1 MNKTV
6 NFTLVTL
13 LSLLLAQVTLRVSAA
28 EDMAELSGYLGPE
41 IYERLKDV
49 EVHKGTNVKRW
60 IGPKLS
66 FANYKKVLV
75 EEVIF
80 YPEPTPGKQVSAK
93 TLAEVK
99 AYLTEKL
106 TAKIGTVLKL
116 ADEPGPDVMRLN
128 VAITGVEVKTE
139 GMKAYEVLPVAA
151 VFGGLSAMVGSRD
164 KEVLVFL
171 EFRVADS
178 ETDEII
184 GAAVRRVEGEKLKN
198 AKEQLKL
205 HHLQG
210 NIDELGEDTH
220 DLLEDMMKD
229 GS

>member
-1 MNKTV
+1 MNKKFRTAIAIC
-6 NFTLVTL
+6 FSFLLV
-13 LSLLLAQVTLRVSAA
+13 SIGNQVRAAQ
-28 EDMAELSGYLGPE
+28 EEEELSGYLGPE
-41 IYERLKDV
+41 IYQRLEDV
-49 EVHKGTNVKRW
+49 TVRKGTKVRRW

-80 YPEPTPGKQVSAK
+80 HPEPAPGPQVSAE
-93 TLAEVK
+93 TLAQVK

-106 TAKIGTVLKL
+106 TSKIGAVLQIT
-116 ADEPGPDVMRLN
+116 DEPGPDVLRLN

-178 ETDEII
+178 ETGEVI
-184 GAAVRRVEGEKLKN
+184 GAAVRRVQGKKLKN
-198 AKEQLKL
+198 AREQLKL
-205 HHLQG
+205 IHLQG
-210 NIDELGEDTH
+210 NIDEFGDEMNVILHDMVEDA
-220 DLLEDMMKD
+220 
-229 GS
+229 G